1 MESKAIRNRLI
12 CLAAVLL
19 AVLGMYVSV
28 MFNVQI
34 VHGSEYL
41 AQSMRQ
47 IVKSTAVEAARGVI
61 TDRNGK
67 VMVSNSLTYTL
78 TFDASLLGDG
88 ADENAAILRL
98 INLCESKGVA
108 YTDNLPLSK
117 TAPFSY
123 TTDAATDSQISRF
136 NKYLKS
142 KKRSMDS
149 MSTPDLFSAMRS
161 DFGIGGEYSDADARK
176 IMAVRYEL
184 ALRKLVSMS
193 SYVMASGIDSDF
205 ITLVKDG
212 DYLGADIQTSNTR
225 QYMTNAA
232 AHVLG
237 RVGAIDEDQYAA
249 LKDKGYSIDATIGR
263 DGVESAFE
271 DYLHGTDGTRIINT
285 NSEGKVTSELYST
298 EPKPG
303 DTVELTLDLSLQT
316 ATEKLLAQEIEA
328 MTAKDGISR
337 GGAAAV
343 IDVNTG
349 GVLASA
355 SYPTYDLANYSQ
367 EYERLKNDPSAP
379 FLNRVTDGTYAPG
392 STFKPLTAIAA
403 LGEGKITTTERVND
417 TGCWYYPNAST
428 GDHAYCWYRSGHGPV
443 NVTQAITVSC
453 NYFFAEMGYRL
464 GLDKLNEYASA
475 FGLGQ
480 STGIEIGDSAGAL
493 AQETAGQ
500 DLAPWAAFGQ
510 ANYLFTPLQLANYVA
525 TLVNGG
531 THYKCHLLKSVKSYD
546 NTQLVKD
553 EPVEVLNNINIDK
566 NNLKAVMEGMHDL
579 VKTGSVSS
587 TFKSCIVDAGAKTGS
602 VQTGEKVA
610 NGVFVCFAP
619 YDDPK
624 IAVAIVIE
632 KGGAGASLAS
642 TAVGILNQYFTEEQT
657 GTTIIGENQ
666 LIP

>member
-1 MESKAIRNRLI
+1 MESKSIRNRLI
-12 CLAAVLL
+12 CLAAFLLVVLCGYVF
-19 AVLGMYVSV
+19 VL
-28 MFNVQI
+28 FNVQI

-41 AQSMRQ
+41 EQSMRQ
-47 IVKSTAVEAARGVI
+47 IVKSTSVEAARGVI

-78 TFDASLLGDG
+78 TFDASLLGEDT
-88 ADENAAILRL
+88 DENAAILRL
-98 INLCESKGVA
+98 INLCQSNGVA

-117 TAPFSY
+117 TAPFTY
-123 TTDAATDSQISRF
+123 TTDMTTDIQLSRF
-136 NKYLKS
+136 NKYLTNKEW
-142 KKRSMDS
+142 SMDT
-149 MSTPDLFSAMRS
+149 MTAPELFSAMREAFDIDAS
-161 DFGIGGEYSDADARK
+161 YSDADARK

-193 SYVMASGIDSDF
+193 SYVMASGIDSSF

-225 QYMTNAA
+225 QYLTNAA

-249 LKDKGYSIDATIGR
+249 LKDSGYSINATIGR

-271 DYLHGTDGTRIINT
+271 EYLHGTDGTRIINT

-303 DTVELTLDLSLQT
+303 DTVELTLDLDLQET
-316 ATEKLLAQEIEA
+316 AESLLAQEIDSLTE
-328 MTAKDGISR
+328 KDGISR
-337 GGAAAV
+337 GGAVAV
-343 IDVNTG
+343 VDVNTG
-349 GVLASA
+349 GVLALA
-355 SYPTYDLANYSQ
+355 SYPTYSLATYS
-367 EYERLKNDPSAP
+367 EDYNTLKDDPSSP
-379 FLNRVTDGTYAPG
+379 FLNRATQGLYAPG

-403 LGEGKITTTERVND
+403 LSEGKISRTDRIYD

-428 GDHAYCWYRSGHGPV
+428 GDHAYCWYRAGHGYV

-464 GLDKLNEYASA
+464 GLDKLNEYAAA

-480 STGIEIGDSAGAL
+480 STGIEIGDKSGQL
-493 AQETAGQ
+493 AEEEAGQ

-510 ANYLFTPLQLANYVA
+510 ANYLFTPLQLANYIA

-531 THYKCHLLKSVKSYD
+531 THYKCHLLESVKSYD
-546 NTQLVKD
+546 NTQLIKE
-553 EPVEVLNNINIDK
+553 EPVEVLNTIDIDQADRE
-566 NNLKAVMEGMHDL
+566 AVMEGMHNL
-579 VKTGSVSS
+579 VKSGSISS
-587 TFKSCIVDAGAKTGS
+587 AFSSCIVDAGAKTGS
-602 VQTGEKVA
+602 VQTNDKVA
-610 NGVFVCFAP
+610 NGTFVCFAP
-619 YDDPK
+619 YDDPQ
-624 IAVAIVIE
+624 IAVAVVIE
-632 KGGAGASLAS
+632 KAGAGASLAS
-642 TAVGILNQYFTEEQT
+642 TAVGILNQYFAEDEI